1 MEKITINKEVSD
13 VYPRLNLKSE
23 TGIVTIFIQEQHE

>member
-1 MEKITINKEVSD
+1 MDKVTINKEASD
-13 VYPRLNLKSE
+13 VYPRLNLESE